1 MCRAWDSEETAARWQ
16 ELPEISQQQQGQQ
29 QQTTAETTGP
39 HQTLQRVLEVVRAGN
54 LDGMLEFC
62 SDEVIDK
69 LLALKKQTGCV
80 VEGCCCDGAGDQ
92 HGRRACPH
100 SHEPSCPASHRA
112 LWMVFVCASLHTHS
126 GPDDQVHFQ
135 DILKA
140 NSEDLLHL
148 DTFAVRN
155 LIMTAP
161 RSTRVLSA
169 MQVCGRWAW
178 VAAAAAHPGLRPR
191 WLSSA
196 LSGQITAHM
205 PAATSCARARY
216 VCKQVAVMG
225 LAHDALPLLLLVLQ
239 VTPEKYLQRC
249 TIVSPSGEE
258 CVLTFNVVLQEALE
272 CQ

>member
-1 MCRAWDSEETAARWQ
+1 MTMQSR
-16 ELPEISQQQQGQQ
+16 
-29 QQTTAETTGP
+29 
-39 HQTLQRVLEVVRAGN
+39 TLL
-54 LDGMLEFC
+54 
-62 SDEVIDK
+62 
-69 LLALKKQTGCV
+69 
-80 VEGCCCDGAGDQ
+80 
-92 HGRRACPH
+92 
-100 SHEPSCPASHRA
+100 CPASHRA
-112 LWMVFVCASLHTHS
+112 LLWMVFVCASLHTHS

-169 MQVCGRWAW
+169 MQVCAAGGSAW
-178 VAAAAAHPGLRPR
+178 MAAAAAHPGLRPR

-196 LSGQITAHM
+196 LSGQITAHTC
-205 PAATSCARARY
+205 PQPHQLCPRARY
-216 VCKQVAVMG
+216 VRKHAAGMG
-225 LAHDALPLLLLVLQ
+225 LAHDALPRLLLVLQ
-239 VTPEKYLQRC
+239 VTAEKYLQRC